1 LIDSLSKSP
10 ANEKISEQLGNDR
23 FDDLAE
29 DNDDETMEITGKM
42 ASPAAYRQKQ
52 FQLSPASSRHSW
64 NPSANPHSGQYE
76 DDGMET
82 MELTGTV
89 RSSGPHTSHSHNNPS
104 FSPFRNTPTKNR
116 FSPGNSWP
124 ASHSTPQKP
133 FSTAAGAFN
142 NTSSPSPWGTSK
154 RQSPSVSTSRYH
166 NDVSIDSLGSDFGD
180 RMASFHKR
188 GTTSNILDEEIPAL
202 DDSFTASE
210 IPVMENMSLD
220 EFLSYAGISF
230 MDNITAN
237 TSVPN
242 LTSFDKEND
251 PPPTLADYI
260 ITHSSTI
267 PELELYQYC
276 CKELTTLMEEG
287 KTSIKETEEQI
298 QTSTPTFISDYL
310 TDDMDMRELLDIRFK
325 LIKQHAR
332 LSGKQEWYIWRQ
344 NLVGE
349 INQVLKRNLAKLQ
362 EEQESVDHSLMEI
375 NKRLPSLTSFLIDM
389 RQTYI
394 KATERAAALN
404 TVDEEQ
410 LGELETEIEEQ
421 KRSLDTFKKD
431 AELLKE
437 EEAALTKQLEGLL
450 SRKQQLTDEIEHAN
464 ETCNEYKCL
473 TMNDLRSAK
482 QHYKE
487 CVDICRWEPIKVSPD
502 LLTFVYDQDLEI
514 RIDPHKLKAR
524 KADATIVRLVS
535 GEHSIIVCI
544 PALSWK
550 IALQPTK
557 Y

>member
-1 LIDSLSKSP
+1 
-10 ANEKISEQLGNDR
+10 
-23 FDDLAE
+23 
-29 DNDDETMEITGKM
+29 MEITGKM
-42 ASPAAYRQKQ
+42 ASPAAYRQKE

-64 NPSANPHSGQYE
+64 NPSANAHSGQYE

-89 RSSGPHTSHSHNNPS
+89 RTSGHHTSHSHNNPS

-133 FSTAAGAFN
+133 FSTAASAFN

-154 RQSPSVSTSRYH
+154 RQSPNVSTSRYY

-210 IPVMENMSLD
+210 IPVMERMSLD

-276 CKELTTLMEEG
+276 CKELTALMEEG
-287 KTSIKETEEQI
+287 KASIKETEEQI
-298 QTSTPTFISDYL
+298 QKSTPTFISEYL
-310 TDDMDMRELLDIRFK
+310 TDDIDMRELLDIRFK

-362 EEQESVDHSLMEI
+362 EEQERVDHSLMQI

-410 LGELETEIEEQ
+410 LAELATEIEEQ
-421 KRSLDTFKKD
+421 KSSLDTFKKD
-431 AELLKE
+431 AEVLKE
-437 EEAALTKQLEGLL
+437 EEAALTKQLEELL
-450 SRKQQLTDEIEHAN
+450 SRKQQLTHEIEHAN

-482 QHYKE
+482 KHYKE

-502 LLTFVYDQDLEI
+502 LLAFVYDQDLEI

-535 GEHSIIVCI
+535 GEHSIIVCT
-544 PALSWK
+544 PV
-550 IALQPTK
+550 
-557 Y
+557 